1 MSDAKDLAKDV
12 LFTIRDVSLKLGGQH
27 VLHQVSFDVHDRIR
41 PDVVTGQ
48 IVALLGPS
56 GVGKTRLLRI
66 IAGLDA
72 PDDGSVMGPDRK
84 PLSAGEVGVV
94 FQDYPLLRHRTV
106 LDNLVVAGIANGM
119 GTSAARARARTLLER
134 FGLLD
139 RQNRYPAQLSGGQR
153 QRVAIA
159 QQIIFP
165 KQLLLFDEPFSG
177 LDPTAVDA
185 VTRLLVE
192 VANMSETT
200 TLVIVTHDIFAAM
213 MVSDTI
219 LLLGRTKDRPGANI
233 VQTYDLVERGLAWR
247 VDVNED
253 PAFVALEQ
261 EIRARFRTL

>member
-1 MSDAKDLAKDV
+1 MSDVTKELAKDV
-12 LFTIRDVSLKLGGQH
+12 LFSIRDVSLKLAGQH
-27 VLHQVSFDVHDRIR
+27 VLHQVTFDVGDRVR
-41 PDVVTGQ
+41 PDAVTGQ
-48 IVALLGPS
+48 IIGLLGPS

-66 IAGLDA
+66 LAGLDC
-72 PDDGSVMGPDRK
+72 PDDGSVIGPDRK
-84 PLSAGEVGVV
+84 PLVAGDVGVV

-119 GTSAARARARTLLER
+119 STSEARTLLER
-134 FGLLD
+134 FGLLE
-139 RQNRYPAQLSGGQR
+139 RQDRYPAQFSGGQR

-159 QQIIFP
+159 QQIMFP

-177 LDPTAVDA
+177 LDPIAVDA

-233 VQTYDLVERGLAWR
+233 VDTYDLVERNLAWR
-247 VDVNED
+247 DKVNEA